1 MRRNYHRK
9 LSASIYHHA
18 KNVGIIG
25 ILAYPKFKSKRKRG
39 NRRVPLPFRGK
50 RAENCLHN
58 VGKSLGEGLAH
69 EILREGEGRREKV
82 SKRSPLKS

>member
-18 KNVGIIG
+18 KNVGTIG
-25 ILAYPKFKSKRKRG
+25 ILAYPKIKSKRKRG
-39 NRRVPLPFRGK
+39 NRRAPLPFRGK
-50 RAENCLHN
+50 RAENSLHN

-69 EILREGEGRREKV
+69 EILRQPYVTSNDLGCHT
-82 SKRSPLKS
+82 

>member
-1 MRRNYHRK
+1 MSFQKKLSQEIMRRNYHRK

-25 ILAYPKFKSKRKRG
+25 ILAYPKIKSKRKRG
-39 NRRVPLPFRGK
+39 NCRVPLSFRGK

-58 VGKSLGEGLAH
+58 VGKSLGEGLA
-69 EILREGEGRREKV
+69 EAKI
-82 SKRSPLKS
+82 P

>member
-1 MRRNYHRK
+1 MK

-25 ILAYPKFKSKRKRG
+25 ILAYPKIKSKRKRG
-39 NRRVPLPFRGK
+39 NRYVPLPFRGK

-58 VGKSLGEGLAH
+58 VGKSLGEGLAGAR
-69 EILREGEGRREKV
+69 I
-82 SKRSPLKS
+82 P